1 MAAAA
6 APPPPPPVDDRW
18 VALAHAL
25 ADEAA
30 AVTTKYFRCVCE
42 RERGQEREEVR
53 AGSKNATPTP
63 HTPLPPPSFPR
74 SPLAVDAKADASPVT
89 VADRQAEAAVRAALA
104 AAAPGHACYG
114 EEEGL
119 VGPSTP
125 AGDGGAADYMWV
137 VDPIDG
143 TKSFITG
150 E

>member
-1 MAAAA
+1 M
-6 APPPPPPVDDRW
+6 R
-18 VALAHAL
+18 
-25 ADEAA
+25 
-30 AVTTKYFRCVCE
+30 E
-42 RERGQEREEVR
+42 RERAGKERGEGR
-53 AGSKNATPTP
+53 IKKRTPTP
-63 HTPLPPPSFPR
+63 PTHPSLLPPSPR

-125 AGDGGAADYMWV
+125 AGGGEAAEYMWV